1 MLFLENETKFAT
13 ASEDSTIC
21 IWFTQTGE
29 LFKTLTGHTD
39 RIWNL
44 IELTDNRYNI
54 EKIDSLPEAVI
65 IKLEFG
71 ISKLI
76 LVILYFR
83 DTPDSSVPS

>member
-1 MLFLENETKFAT
+1 MNLKCTRIIQTNHKKTIYKLLFLENETKFAT

-54 EKIDSLPEAVI
+54 KKIDWRQEAVI
-65 IKLEFG
+65 IKSESG
-71 ISKLI
+71 I
-76 LVILYFR
+76 
-83 DTPDSSVPS
+83 